1 MHPSVKMNCS
11 PAADERDERKKK
23 KKNREGK
30 KDAKAYQLA
39 SGPCGWLTSCQTTSQ
54 RDVRIDEIAT
64 KYRISLEHS
73 PF

>member
-11 PAADERDERKKK
+11 PAADEGDEK
-23 KKNREGK
+23 KKNNRERK

-39 SGPCGWLTSCQTTSQ
+39 SGPCGQLTSRQTTSQ
-54 RDVRIDEIAT
+54 RDVRIHEIAT
-64 KYRISLEHS
+64 KHG